1 MRRLAGDADPLPQGV
16 AAASAQ
22 LDNARIATECLD
34 ESIAALQRLQS
45 LLDAE
50 TFGRAV
56 HLMQRADS
64 IWLLGSQWSFP
75 IAACLEY
82 ALRHT
87 DKRVGL
93 ISGLGGM
100 QLGEA
105 RSIRRGDLLIAISCA
120 PHAPQTLEILEDA
133 RRLGA
138 SLIAITDSLIGQL
151 PDLADCCLVVQDR
164 SRFGFRSLT
173 STLGLAQSLFLA
185 LAYRLELQPTPGTQ
199 AG

>member
-1 MRRLAGDADPLPQGV
+1 MRRLAGDADPLFQGV
-16 AAASAQ
+16 AAATAQ
-22 LDNARIATECLD
+22 PDNARIATEFLN
-34 ESIAALQRLQS
+34 ESIAAMQRLQS

-50 TFGRAV
+50 AFGRAV
-56 HLMQRADS
+56 HMMLRADA

-100 QLGEA
+100 QWGEA
-105 RSIRRGDLLIAISCA
+105 RSIRRGDLLIAVSCA
-120 PHAPQTLEILEDA
+120 PHAPETLEILEDA
-133 RRLGA
+133 RSRGA
-138 SLIAITDSLIGQL
+138 GLIAITDSLIGRL
-151 PDLADCCLVVQDR
+151 PDLADCCLVVQDPC
-164 SRFGFRSLT
+164 RFGFRSL
-173 STLGLAQSLFLA
+173 SGTLGLAQSLFFA
-185 LAYRLELQPTPGTQ
+185 LAYRLELEPTPGTQ